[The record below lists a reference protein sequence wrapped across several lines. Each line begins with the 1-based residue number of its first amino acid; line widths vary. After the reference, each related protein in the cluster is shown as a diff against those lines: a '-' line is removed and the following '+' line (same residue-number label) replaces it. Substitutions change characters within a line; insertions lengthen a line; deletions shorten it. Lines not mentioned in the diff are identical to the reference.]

1 MKVLV
6 IGSGGREHALV
17 WKIRQSPQ
25 VTQLYCAPGNAGI
38 GTLAELVDIAPDNV
52 VALRQFAQQEGID
65 LTVVGP
71 EISLSLGLVDDFEA
85 HGLRVFGPN
94 RQAAQLEAS
103 KAFSK
108 ELMQQIGVPT
118 AAFGIFTDL
127 DEAQSYL
134 RKTGAPVVVKAD
146 GLAAGKGVSVC
157 TTVEEALAAVEKI
170 MGERVFG
177 DAGNRVVIE
186 ELLTGEEASFLAFTD
201 GTTVL
206 PLASSQDHK
215 RIFDHDCGP
224 NTGGM
229 GAYSPAPVVTPEL
242 AERVVQEIMLPTIQE
257 LRRRGIIYKGILYA
271 GLMIDGDRVNVVEFN
286 ARFGDPECQPLMFR
300 LQSDLVEVMEAVID
314 ERLAKVSLVWDARP
328 AVCVVLA
335 AEGYP
340 GTYTTGH
347 IISGLEALQSWKNG
361 MVFHAGTVRA
371 QDAVLT
377 KGGRVLG
384 VTAAG
389 TSIHDAIAEA
399 YTAVDKIAWP
409 GMQYRRDIGQR
420 ALNR

>member
-186 ELLTGEEASFLAFTD
+186 ELLTGEEASFLAVFSSFQVKVWPKPPGISPFT
-201 GTTVL
+201 T
-206 PLASSQDHK
+206 
-215 RIFDHDCGP
+215 
-224 NTGGM
+224 
-229 GAYSPAPVVTPEL
+229 
-242 AERVVQEIMLPTIQE
+242 
-257 LRRRGIIYKGILYA
+257 
-271 GLMIDGDRVNVVEFN
+271 
-286 ARFGDPECQPLMFR
+286 
-300 LQSDLVEVMEAVID
+300 
-314 ERLAKVSLVWDARP
+314 
-328 AVCVVLA
+328 
-335 AEGYP
+335 
-340 GTYTTGH
+340 
-347 IISGLEALQSWKNG
+347 
-361 MVFHAGTVRA
+361 
-371 QDAVLT
+371 
-377 KGGRVLG
+377 
-384 VTAAG
+384 
-389 TSIHDAIAEA
+389 
-399 YTAVDKIAWP
+399 
-409 GMQYRRDIGQR
+409 
-420 ALNR
+420 